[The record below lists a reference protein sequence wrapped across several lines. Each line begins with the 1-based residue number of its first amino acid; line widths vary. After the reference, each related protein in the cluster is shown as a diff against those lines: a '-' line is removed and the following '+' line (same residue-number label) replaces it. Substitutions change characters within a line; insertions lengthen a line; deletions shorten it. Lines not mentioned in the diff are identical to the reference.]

1 MNPMMMMML
10 PQLLQGM
17 QGAGGQGGQMDL
29 GALGGLWG
37 SSVLGAHLN
46 RRSAKKER
54 KKQIKNL
61 RGALS
66 ATESI
71 QGASLGQ
78 QEALAR
84 AATKQQLGGYDAAK
98 REAERLGQSSR
109 QGVLDRETQL
119 GARASQ
125 GLASR
130 GLGSTTIGANLQRGI
145 ASDTNRQLQGIN
157 EGLGGM
163 FADLALG
170 RAGAEAAGTERLAG
184 LAAQRG
190 DLGSQLAQMRY
201 LKGQTLGNFSGV
213 NPYPQGTLQMALPGM
228 SQAFGQFMGSRG
240 GQQGGMDPE
249 MLAYLFDRQKYGS
262 GHTMAPGPW
271 ASGYQQ

>member
-1 MNPMMMMML
+1 MDPYLQML
-10 PQLLQGM
+10 LSQGM
-17 QGAGGQGGQMDL
+17 GGGAMGGPWGMAAGAGL
-29 GALGGLWG
+29 SLLGG
-37 SSVLGAHLN
+37 ALN
-46 RRSAKKER
+46 RRSEKKQR
-54 KKQIKNL
+54 KRQIKNL

-109 QGVLDRETQL
+109 QSVLDRETQL

-130 GLGSTTIGANLQRGI
+130 GLGSTTMGANLQRGI

-157 EGLGGM
+157 EGLSGVFG
-163 FADLALG
+163 DLALG
-170 RAGAEAAGTERLAG
+170 RAGAEAAGTDRLAG

-213 NPYPQGTLQMALPGM
+213 NPYPQQTLQAALPGM
-228 SQAFGQFMGSRG
+228 SQAFGQYMGSQ
-240 GQQGGMDPE
+240 GQPGGMDPE

-262 GHTMAPGPW
+262 GHTMLQGP
-271 ASGYQQ
+271 YQANGSF